1 MPKKIDWEPIKQHYL
16 ANDES
21 LAAVA
26 LRFGVSKRAIEDKSA
41 EGGWEALKTA
51 GHVSDEVVEEEDSSS
66 KIPHRRRSFDRKAK
80 IDEVDEIDH
89 AITQLSGWIGGGA
102 EPKSLEGCASALAKL
117 IELRRKLV
125 PATAAELAE
134 QVLALGISPTEFV
147 TELKEKWQR
156 RA

>member
-1 MPKKIDWEPIKQHYL
+1 MPKKIDWEPIKQAYL
-16 ANDES
+16 SSDES
-21 LAAVA
+21 LASVA

-51 GHVSDEVVEEEDSSS
+51 GHVGGEEEEEESP
-66 KIPHRRRSFDRKAK
+66 IPYRRRSFARKAK
-80 IDEVDEIDH
+80 IDEVDEVDH

-125 PATAAELAE
+125 PLTAAELAE
-134 QVLALGISPTEFV
+134 QVLALGISPAEFV

>member
-1 MPKKIDWEPIKQHYL
+1 MPKKIDWEPIKQYYL
-16 ANDES
+16 SNDES

-26 LRFGVSKRAIEDKSA
+26 IRFGVSKRAIEDKSA

-51 GHVSDEVVEEEDSSS
+51 GEVGGEVEEESP
-66 KIPHRRRSFDRKAK
+66 IPYRRRSFDRKAK
-80 IDEVDEIDH
+80 IDEVDEVDH

-125 PATAAELAE
+125 PLTAAELAE
-134 QVLALGISPTEFV
+134 QVLALGISPAEFV
-147 TELKEKWQR
+147 SELKEKWQR

>member
-16 ANDES
+16 SSDES
-21 LAAVA
+21 LASVA

-51 GHVSDEVVEEEDSSS
+51 GHVGAEVEERPEPVARPSRS
-66 KIPHRRRSFDRKAK
+66 RRTGR

-89 AITQLSGWIGGGA
+89 AITQLSGWISGGA

-134 QVLALGISPTEFV
+134 QVLALGISPAEFV
-147 TELKEKWQR
+147 HELKEKWQQ

>member
-26 LRFGVSKRAIEDKSA
+26 LRFGVSKRAIEDQSSTF
-41 EGGWEALKTA
+41 GWEALKTA
-51 GHVSDEVVEEEDSSS
+51 GTVAEVETEERSPEPVRRPT
-66 KIPHRRRSFDRKAK
+66 KRRSGR

-147 TELKEKWQR
+147 HELKERWQH

>member
-16 ANDES
+16 SSDES
-21 LAAVA
+21 LASVA

-51 GHVSDEVVEEEDSSS
+51 GTVAETEERSPE
-66 KIPHRRRSFDRKAK
+66 PVRRPTKRRNGR

-125 PATAAELAE
+125 PLTAAELAE
-134 QVLALGISPTEFV
+134 QVLALGISPAEFV
-147 TELKEKWQR
+147 TELKEKWQQ

>member
-1 MPKKIDWEPIKQHYL
+1 MPKKIDWEPIKQAYL
-16 ANDES
+16 SSDES
-21 LAAVA
+21 LASVA

-51 GHVSDEVVEEEDSSS
+51 GHVACEEDEEESP
-66 KIPHRRRSFDRKAK
+66 IPRRRRSFDRKAK

>member
-16 ANDES
+16 SSDES

-26 LRFGVSKRAIEDKSA
+26 MRFGVSKRAIEDKSA

-51 GHVSDEVVEEEDSSS
+51 GTVAEVETETEERSPEPVRRPT
-66 KIPHRRRSFDRKAK
+66 KRRSGR

-125 PATAAELAE
+125 PLTAAELAE
-134 QVLALGISPTEFV
+134 QVINQGISPVEFV
-147 TELKEKWQR
+147 RELKEQWQQ